1 MLQAYMAMANGG
13 VMMQPYIVDSI
24 IHPDGTV
31 DKTQPKIAGTPISPQ
46 TASQITAMLVDD
58 IENGYG
64 DKAAVKG
71 YYLGGKTGTAQVAVN
86 GKYLPNDNIGS
97 FIGYGPTEN
106 PKFVL
111 AVIINHPRDVQFA
124 ETTAGPAFHNI
135 ASFILNYYQIPPTR
149 K

>member
-1 MLQAYMAMANGG
+1 
-13 VMMQPYIVDSI
+13 
-24 IHPDGTV
+24 V